1 MLREVSLPADIS
13 GHLFLSHMPGRYSPF
28 PKDEAVIT
36 DANVDTVV
44 CLAPLDEIR
53 KKSPGYAKAIDT
65 QRLKWR
71 SRPFPIG
78 DYGVPRGEDRAAF
91 LTLVGDVANALRE
104 ARTVLIHCGAGVGR
118 TGMAA
123 IGVLLALGQPL
134 DPAIV
139 AVQRAG
145 SQPETK
151 DQAALVQWVERE
163 LEVHVMAKFVTLEH
177 LSGGDFVVN
186 IDHVVRIEQAQ
197 EGSIVHLSDGSE
209 VEVKEVFPEVLEKL
223 GGKPQ
228 G

>member
-1 MLREVSLPADIS
+1 MSTTKFIPTTLKVLSRDGWLLFVTRFTRLFAYGSLS
-13 GHLFLSHMPGRYSPF
+13 
-28 PKDEAVIT
+28 VIL
-36 DANVDTVV
+36 VFY
-44 CLAPLDEIR
+44 L
-53 KKSPGYAKAIDT
+53 
-65 QRLKWR
+65 
-71 SRPFPIG
+71 IG
-78 DYGVPRGEDRAAF
+78 LGLTSAQVGLVLT

-104 ARTVLIHCGAGVGR
+104 GRTVLIHCGAGVGR